1 MSLFDNWVV
10 RNGFLIRE
18 MYLIF
23 FNYYPFENIS
33 IADIGLMFFLA
44 RHFRELGKLNTK
56 DIWRVAILFFGFL
69 IVGGL
74 SYYKQYFLTSSFLT
88 NSVRV
93 IFYGLV
99 FLILSSLVRRG
110 HREMLQSIQRS
121 LGVLFVAIVIELV
134 LQGFGVFWSY
144 YIPSLCQ
151 NTSTHSTFFRPSA
164 FFDEPSYLSIY
175 VVLAYFILS
184 YAGISGY
191 RWRFMAIACIL
202 LSQSL
207 SGLVGL
213 AWVVYRDN
221 FLWARFRKARAIIVL
236 PLVLGGVLA
245 SPVLWERLD
254 RIIEGVD
261 GSASHR
267 LLGSLELTE
276 NILTQYPLA
285 GLGLG
290 QFKTWLST
298 EANNLEHHFFMASLD
313 TGSGINNGFL
323 LALGI
328 AGISGLV
335 AYLGFILTLSR
346 EIGFLILALWLGFS
360 WGYILHPY
368 MFVFYSIINGLT
380 TIRAE
385 DSFGLG
391 KLLPTN
397 SRR

>member
-1 MSLFDNWVV
+1 
-10 RNGFLIRE
+10 

-33 IADIGLMFFLA
+33 IADIGLMFFVT
-44 RHFRELGKLNTK
+44 RHCRELGKLNIE
-56 DIWRVAILFFGFL
+56 DVWRLAILFCGFVF
-69 IVGGL
+69 VGGL

-93 IFYGLV
+93 VFYGLV
-99 FLILSSLVRRG
+99 FLILSSLIRNGR
-110 HREMLQSIQRS
+110 REMLRSIQMS
-121 LGVLFVAIVIELV
+121 FGVLFVAVVIELV
-134 LQGFGVFWSY
+134 LQGFGIFWSY
-144 YIPSLCQ
+144 YIPSLSQ
-151 NTSTHSTFFRPSA
+151 NTSANSTFFRPSA

-175 VVLAYFILS
+175 VVLAYFVLS
-184 YAGISGY
+184 YAGIAGY
-191 RWRFMAIACIL
+191 RWRFMAMACTL

-213 AWVVYRDN
+213 AWVVYRDD
-221 FLWARFRKARAIIVL
+221 FLWARYLKARQIIVL
-236 PLVLGGVLA
+236 PLVLSGVIA
-245 SPVLWERLD
+245 SPVLWERLN
-254 RIIEGVD
+254 RIVEGVD
-261 GSASHR
+261 GSTSHR

-276 NILTQYPLA
+276 NILTQYPLT

-290 QFKTWLST
+290 QFKSWLST
-298 EANNLEHHFFMASLD
+298 EAHNLEHHFFMASLD

-335 AYLGFILTLSR
+335 AYLGFILSLSR
-346 EIGFLILALWLGFS
+346 EIGFLVLAVWLGFS

-385 DSFGLG
+385 DSFGLS
-391 KLLPTN
+391 KLLPAN

>member
-1 MSLFDNWVV
+1 M
-10 RNGFLIRE
+10 
-18 MYLIF
+18 IF

-33 IADIGLMFFLA
+33 IADIGLMFFVT
-44 RHFRELGKLNTK
+44 RHCRELGKLNIE
-56 DIWRVAILFFGFL
+56 DVWRLAILFCGFVF
-69 IVGGL
+69 VGGL

-93 IFYGLV
+93 VFYGLV
-99 FLILSSLVRRG
+99 FLILSSLIRNGR
-110 HREMLQSIQRS
+110 REMLRSIQMS
-121 LGVLFVAIVIELV
+121 FGVLFVAVVIELV

-144 YIPSLCQ
+144 YIPSLSQ
-151 NTSTHSTFFRPSA
+151 NTSANSTFFRPSA

-175 VVLAYFILS
+175 VVLAYFVLS
-184 YAGISGY
+184 YAGIAGY
-191 RWRFMAIACIL
+191 RWRFMAMACTL

-207 SGLVGL
+207 SGLIGL
-213 AWVVYRDN
+213 AWVVYRDD
-221 FLWARFRKARAIIVL
+221 FLWARYLKARQIIVL
-236 PLVLGGVLA
+236 PLVLGGVIA
-245 SPVLWERLD
+245 SPVLWERLN
-254 RIIEGVD
+254 RIVEGVD
-261 GSASHR
+261 GSTSHR

-276 NILTQYPLA
+276 NILTQYPLT

-290 QFKTWLST
+290 QFKSWLST
-298 EANNLEHHFFMASLD
+298 EAHNLEHHFFMASLD

-335 AYLGFILTLSR
+335 AYLGFILSLSR
-346 EIGFLILALWLGFS
+346 EIGFLVLAVWLGFS

-385 DSFGLG
+385 DSFGLS
-391 KLLPTN
+391 KLLPAN

>member
-1 MSLFDNWVV
+1 
-10 RNGFLIRE
+10 

-33 IADIGLMFFLA
+33 IADIGLMFFVT
-44 RHFRELGKLNTK
+44 RHCRELGKLNIE
-56 DIWRVAILFFGFL
+56 DVWRLAILFCGFVF
-69 IVGGL
+69 VGGL

-93 IFYGLV
+93 VFYGLV
-99 FLILSSLVRRG
+99 FLILSSLIRNGR
-110 HREMLQSIQRS
+110 REMLRSIQMS
-121 LGVLFVAIVIELV
+121 FGVLFVAVVIELV

-144 YIPSLCQ
+144 YIPSLSQ
-151 NTSTHSTFFRPSA
+151 NTSANSTFFRPSA

-175 VVLAYFILS
+175 VVLAYFVLS
-184 YAGISGY
+184 YAGIAGY
-191 RWRFMAIACIL
+191 RWRFMAMACTL

-207 SGLVGL
+207 SGLIGL
-213 AWVVYRDN
+213 AWVVYRDD
-221 FLWARFRKARAIIVL
+221 FLWARYLKARQIIVL
-236 PLVLGGVLA
+236 PLVLGGVIA
-245 SPVLWERLD
+245 SPVLWERLN
-254 RIIEGVD
+254 RIVEGVD
-261 GSASHR
+261 GSTSHR

-276 NILTQYPLA
+276 NILTQYPLT

-290 QFKTWLST
+290 QFKSWLST
-298 EANNLEHHFFMASLD
+298 EAHNLEHHFFMASLD

-335 AYLGFILTLSR
+335 AYLGFILSLSR
-346 EIGFLILALWLGFS
+346 EIGFLVLAVWLGFS

-385 DSFGLG
+385 DSFGLS
-391 KLLPTN
+391 KLLPAN